1 MSVEEAKYFL
11 SNMGLSSCS
20 CKYGGT
26 EELIQEAIRLKNLE
40 EQKTPILVRR
50 GLF

>member
-1 MSVEEAKYFL
+1 MSLEEAKYFL

-26 EELIQEAIRLKNLE
+26 EGLIKEAIRLKSLE
-40 EQKTPILVRR
+40 EQKTPTVE
-50 GLF
+50 

>member
-11 SNMGLSSCS
+11 TNMGLSSCS

-26 EELIQEAIRLKNLE
+26 EELIKEAIRLKNLSE
-40 EQKTPILVRR
+40 QQKTPTNSE
-50 GLF
+50 G

>member
-20 CKYGGT
+20 CTYGGT
-26 EELIQEAIRLKNLE
+26 QGLIKEAIRLKNLE
-40 EQKTPILVRR
+40 EQKTPTVK
-50 GLF
+50 

>member
-20 CKYGGT
+20 CVYGGT
-26 EELIQEAIRLKNLE
+26 AVLIKEAIRLKNLE
-40 EQKTPILVRR
+40 EQKTPL
-50 GLF
+50 